1 MPHFSLAKN
10 KRFRSKGL
18 SSKQNY
24 NSKPH
29 LVKVDF
35 KKLGSAHEV
44 PLYIIRKKNRERE
57 RERERERRL
66 THYFHRAQIQN
77 SSMTMKEF
85 CTHLILCFCYHILVP
100 DNGWVGVGDPKWHCQ
115 FFSLLK
121 THIQRG
127 TSFPQRCLVTTPR
140 LHFVVVV

>member
-57 RERERERRL
+57 REREREK
-66 THYFHRAQIQN
+66 IN
-77 SSMTMKEF
+77 SLLSQGTNPEQF
-85 CTHLILCFCYHILVP
+85 YDHEGVLHTLDSLFLLPHS
-100 DNGWVGVGDPKWHCQ
+100 GSRQWVGGC
-115 FFSLLK
+115 
-121 THIQRG
+121 G
-127 TSFPQRCLVTTPR
+127 
-140 LHFVVVV
+140 